1 MTEFELQIF
10 AAIHQ
15 IPKGNVATYGDIAKL
30 AGYSNYARQVGKVL
44 SRLPSDTKL
53 PWFRVIN
60 SRGFVSL
67 TGKDLI
73 RQRNQLIE
81 DGVEVSNEGKV
92 NLKRYRWSAGN
103 QRSNLARPND

>member
-15 IPKGNVATYGDIAKL
+15 IPKGKVATYGDIAKL
-30 AGYSNYARQVGKVL
+30 AGFANYARQVGKVL

-60 SRGFVSL
+60 ARGYISL
-67 TGKDLI
+67 TDHCFFRQKDKLS
-73 RQRNQLIE
+73 E
-81 DGVEVSNEGKV
+81 DGIEVSDEGEID
-92 NLKRYRWSAGN
+92 LKRYRWSAG
-103 QRSNLARPND
+103 SPAL